1 MIALPQASRTVVVG
15 MALLLVSACGNEA
28 DKAAPSRSAGQ
39 VKAAAASVA
48 PVSFYAASRMAD
60 QVSFGPTPALVAELS
75 RTGLDAWID
84 AQFALPPTLEQMPR
98 AYLDYKEHDR
108 AAEHRLGQFHPA
120 QWWRDALSAP
130 DQLRKRVAWALFEFM
145 PVAQGAAYGHVAYYN
160 MLTRSAFGNYGQL
173 LRDVT
178 TQPAMGFY
186 LNNELNRPRSPECL
200 GCSPNEN
207 YARELLQLFSIG
219 VVELNTDGST
229 VRNAQGKPKESY
241 TQKDVEEL
249 ARALTGWRQPANTT
263 GLPNYGW
270 PHFDL
275 PMVAESNAALHDS
288 GAKTVMGTPLA
299 AGMGPAKEL
308 DAVIALLMKHQN
320 IAPFVSLRLIQHLV
334 TSNPSPQYLT
344 RVATVFRNNGK
355 GETGDMKAVVKAILL
370 DPEARRGDQ
379 PGADSPR
386 FGKLREPV
394 NYMSS
399 LMRGMGCTGP
409 LFGGDA
415 GMLWVEDPPGQSPDR
430 PPSIFSYYQATDRAP
445 GSNLLAP
452 EQKLLNMNEL
462 TSRIGSMS
470 WRLIDP
476 NNTMSSL
483 NRTQSGCDL
492 ATLGAAFSQSPKAFM
507 DLLSTRYFRGAMP
520 PTLRSTLQSLMV
532 GETNWRSPEEGAL
545 TVLQFALSSPY
556 YGVIK

>member
-1 MIALPQASRTVVVG
+1 MNRTSRATSAASVS
-15 MALLLVSACGNEA
+15 MALLFSAGCGNEA
-28 DKAAPSRSAGQ
+28 GTAPPSMSAGQ
-39 VKAAAASVA
+39 VKPVAAGQAQ
-48 PVSFYAASRMAD
+48 VSFYAASRMAD
-60 QVSFGPTPALVAELS
+60 QVSFGPTPALVAELT
-75 RTGLDAWID
+75 RTGLEAWID

-98 AYLDYKEHDR
+98 AYLDYKEQDR

-120 QWWRDALSAP
+120 QWWRDALTAP

-160 MLTRSAFGNYGQL
+160 MLTRNAFGNYGQL

-219 VVELNTDGST
+219 VVQLNIDGST
-229 VRNAQGKPKESY
+229 VRTADGKPKESY

-249 ARALTGWRQPANTT
+249 ARALTGWRQPQNNT
-263 GLPNYGW
+263 GLPSYGW
-270 PHFDL
+270 PHFDQ
-275 PMVAESNAALHDS
+275 PMIAESNPALHDS

-299 AGMGPAKEL
+299 AGMGATKEL
-308 DAVIALLMKHQN
+308 DAVIALLMKHPN
-320 IAPFVSLRLIQHLV
+320 TAPFVSLRLIQHLV
-334 TSNPSPQYLT
+334 TSNPSAQYMT
-344 RVATVFRNNGK
+344 RVASVFRNNGK
-355 GETGDMKAVVKAILL
+355 GEAGDLKAVIKAILL

-379 PGADSPR
+379 PGADSMR

-399 LMRGMGCTGP
+399 MMRAMGCTGP
-409 LFGGDA
+409 LVGGTPA
-415 GMLWVEDPPGQSPDR
+415 MTWVENPPGQSPDN
-430 PPSIFSYYQATDRAP
+430 PPSIFSYYQASDRAP

-462 TSRIGSMS
+462 TSRFGSMN

-476 NNTMSSL
+476 NNQMRDT
-483 NRTQSGCDL
+483 NRAQSGCDL
-492 ATLGAAFSQSPKAFM
+492 DTLAGAFAQSPKAFV
-507 DLLSTRYFRGAMP
+507 DLVSLRFFRGAMP

-532 GETNWRSPEEGAL
+532 GESNWNSPEEGAL
-545 TVLQFALSSPY
+545 TLLQFALSSPY